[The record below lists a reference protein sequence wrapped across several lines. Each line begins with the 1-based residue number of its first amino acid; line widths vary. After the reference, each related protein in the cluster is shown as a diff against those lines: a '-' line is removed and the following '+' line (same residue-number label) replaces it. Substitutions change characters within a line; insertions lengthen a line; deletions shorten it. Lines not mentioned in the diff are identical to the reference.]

1 MIWSL
6 LYHTRTNM
14 IYFTNCYAKIWKI
27 TPADKYA
34 DVRISTSEKDKD
46 GNYVNS
52 NWFARCLGKA
62 AKQILEIK
70 EGERIKINKGKVS
83 NELYTD
89 KNGEKKSALRV
100 IIFDL
105 ESADTSGGTASYTP
119 AQSAATAASNKDEE
133 AHQQADDDYP
143 F

>member
-1 MIWSL
+1 
-6 LYHTRTNM
+6 M

-27 TPADKYA
+27 APAEKYV

-46 GNYVNS
+46 GKYVNS

-62 AKQILEIK
+62 AEQISKFK
-70 EGERIKINKGKVS
+70 EGDRIKINKGKVS

-89 KNGEKKSALRV
+89 KNGDKKSALRV
-100 IIFDL
+100 VIFDL
-105 ESADTSGGTASYTP
+105 ESADSNGGTASYTL
-119 AQSAATAASNKDEE
+119 AQSAVTEASGKDRE
-133 AHQQADDDYP
+133 AYQQADDDYP